1 MAIRVSPRILRNKN
15 LNHIRILNSS
25 APASIIGSV
34 SQDNDTVILNS
45 LLSSSSLPSPT
56 SLLNLE
62 DDEKLFSSLSSF
74 QLMRSS
80 LNLHLA
86 AFDPIV
92 DLGIWVMK
100 SRFLKS
106 NICNKLVLKIVKH
119 SFYEH
124 FCAGENLE
132 EASRTLQKLWDD
144 GLRGILDY
152 GLEDAIDNQSC
163 DRNLVEFLKTVD
175 SIKLL
180 PPSSVSFA
188 CVKITAIC
196 PIKLLE
202 KVSDLLRWEVQD
214 SSFHLPWKVDTLP
227 ILTPSSP
234 LYHTLKRP
242 DPLTTEEEQDL
253 QLAHQRLNKL
263 CEKCLENNV
272 PLLVDAEYTLVEPA
286 IDYLTYSAAI
296 KFNMDNNVMVFG
308 TIQAYLKDAK
318 ERIVQATEAAEKRG
332 IPIGFKLVRGAYMSS
347 ESAIAS
353 SLGVAPPIHGTIKD
367 THNCYND
374 CTAFMLEKVAKRSAA
389 VVLATHNLDSGRVAA
404 AKAESLGIGKG
415 NQKLQFAQL
424 KGMADALSFGLRNA
438 GFQVSKYLPF
448 GPVGKVMPY
457 LLRRAEENRG
467 LLSASTLDR
476 QLMRKE
482 LERRF
487 KTAIA
492 GNETEKMM
500 TSVSN

>member
-1 MAIRVSPRILRNKN
+1 MAIRVSPRLLRNQN
-15 LNHIRILNSS
+15 VNHISRIWNSS
-25 APASIIGSV
+25 PTVTASASIIGAV
-34 SQDNDTVILNS
+34 STDNDTEFVK
-45 LLSSSSLPSPT
+45 LSSVPPPPT
-56 SLLNLE
+56 SSLLNLE
-62 DDEKLFSSLSSF
+62 YGEKLFSSVSTL
-74 QLMRSS
+74 QLIRSS
-80 LNLHLA
+80 INLHLA

-92 DLGIWVMK
+92 DLGIWIMK
-100 SRFLKS
+100 SRLVESK
-106 NICNKLVLKIVKH
+106 ICRKLVLNVVKH
-119 SFYEH
+119 TFYEH

-132 EASRTLQKLWDD
+132 EASRTLQRLWDD

-163 DRNLVEFLKTVD
+163 DRNLVEFLKTVE

-202 KVSDLLRWEVQD
+202 KVSNSLRWELLD
-214 SSFHLPWKVDTLP
+214 PSFHLPWKVDTLP

-242 DPLTTEEEQDL
+242 DPLTPEEEKDL

-272 PLLVDAEYTLVEPA
+272 PLLIDAEYTLVEPA

-296 KFNMDNNVMVFG
+296 KFNMNNNVIVFG

-353 SLGVAPPIHGTIKD
+353 SLGVAPPIHGSIKD
-367 THNCYND
+367 THACYDD
-374 CTAFMLEKVAKRSAA
+374 CTAFMLEKVAKESAA
-389 VVLATHNLDSGRVAA
+389 VVLATHNLDSGRAA
-404 AKAESLGIGKG
+404 ALKAKSVGIRKG

-424 KGMADALSFGLRNA
+424 KGMAEGLTFGLRNA

-448 GPVGKVMPY
+448 GPVEKVMPY

-476 QLMRKE
+476 RLMRRE
-482 LERRF
+482 LQSRF
-487 KTAIA
+487 KTAIV
-492 GNETEKMM
+492 GSETDKI
-500 TSVSN
+500 